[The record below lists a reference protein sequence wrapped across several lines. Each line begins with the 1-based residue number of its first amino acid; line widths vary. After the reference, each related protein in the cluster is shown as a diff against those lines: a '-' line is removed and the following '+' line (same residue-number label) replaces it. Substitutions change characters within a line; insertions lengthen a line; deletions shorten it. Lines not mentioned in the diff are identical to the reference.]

1 MRSVRRGVVALL
13 APALLGGAGSAVA
26 VALVLGPTAPVPAA
40 AATRPCVGMIVD
52 GRLAGGSLRTGCA
65 TGDPRSGL
73 AALTDAGFSY
83 AFVPR
88 QPGQV
93 CQIDGLP
100 ECSRNGSDTYWS
112 YWHRTKGTHRWIYS
126 GEGAATYDPEPGDT
140 EAWVWQE
147 GGKRQPPDIAF
158 GTLCPQ
164 AAATDLEPSDP
175 PMQAPTAKQ
184 TTTAS
189 PTGTADVQPL
199 PDLTTTPPALKP
211 SPATATST
219 EASTTPPTAASTSPP
234 TTTAAA
240 TSESSPHASP
250 VASTDDGGGPP
261 WAGLAVG
268 VAVVALLGG
277 AAVARA
283 RRTGGSP

>member
-1 MRSVRRGVVALL
+1 VV
-13 APALLGGAGSAVA
+13 

-112 YWHRTKGTHRWIYS
+112 YWHRTKGSHRWVYS

-147 GGKRQPPDIAF
+147 GGKRPPPDIAF
-158 GTLCPQ
+158 GALCPQ
-164 AAATDLEPSDP
+164 AVAADVEPSDP
-175 PMQAPTAKQ
+175 PMPAPTAKK
-184 TTTAS
+184 TTT
-189 PTGTADVQPL
+189 PTGSGDPQPL

-211 SPATATST
+211 SKTASTGSPAATSA
-219 EASTTPPTAASTSPP
+219 EAATPPPTTPATTPPPSPN
-234 TTTAAA
+234 
-240 TSESSPHASP
+240 ASP

>member
-1 MRSVRRGVVALL
+1 VRSVGRGVAALL

-26 VALVLGPTAPVPAA
+26 VTLVLGPTAPVPAA
-40 AATRPCVGMIVD
+40 AATRPCVGMVVD

-65 TGDPRSGL
+65 PGDPGSGL
-73 AALTDAGFSY
+73 EALTDAGFSY

-112 YWHRTKGTHRWIYS
+112 YWHRAKGSHGWVYS

-147 GGKRQPPDIAF
+147 GGKRTPPDIAF

-164 AAATDLEPSDP
+164 AAAADLEPSDP
-175 PMQAPTAKQ
+175 PLPAATAKK
-184 TTTAS
+184 TTT
-189 PTGTADVQPL
+189 PTGTGDAE
-199 PDLTTTPPALKP
+199 PPALKP
-211 SPATATST
+211 STTSTGSPTGSTTSSAATSPTSPPATTTATSQ
-219 EASTTPPTAASTSPP
+219 PPSPR
-234 TTTAAA
+234 
-240 TSESSPHASP
+240 ASP
-250 VASTDDGGGPP
+250 VADTDDGGGPP

-268 VAVVALLGG
+268 AVVVALLGG

>member
-1 MRSVRRGVVALL
+1 MRSVGRGVAALL

-26 VALVLGPTAPVPAA
+26 VALVLGPTAPVPAV

-65 TGDPRSGL
+65 KGDPGSGL
-73 AALTDAGFSY
+73 EALTDAGFSY

-112 YWHRTKGTHRWIYS
+112 YWHRAKGSHGWVYS

-147 GGKRQPPDIAF
+147 GGKRLPPDIAF

-164 AAATDLEPSDP
+164 TAAADVEPSDP
-175 PMQAPTAKQ
+175 PLPAATAKK
-184 TTTAS
+184 TTTAG
-189 PTGTADVQPL
+189 PTGSGEVEPL

-211 SPATATST
+211 SPATSSS
-219 EASTTPPTAASTSPP
+219 STTPTPTSPPP
-234 TTTAAA
+234 TTTPTTTAQP
-240 TSESSPHASP
+240 SPRASP
-250 VASTDDGGGPP
+250 VSSTDDGGGPP

>member
-1 MRSVRRGVVALL
+1 MRSVRRGVAALL

-40 AATRPCVGMIVD
+40 AATRPCVGMVVD

-65 TGDPRSGL
+65 KGDPRSGL
-73 AALTDAGFSY
+73 EALTDAGFSY

-112 YWHRTKGTHRWIYS
+112 YWHRAKGSHRWVYS
-126 GEGAATYDPEPGDT
+126 NEGAATYDPEPGDT

-147 GGKRQPPDIAF
+147 GGKRLPPDIAF

-164 AAATDLEPSDP
+164 AAAANADVSDP
-175 PMQAPTAKQ
+175 PLPAATATK
-184 TTTAS
+184 TSTPRPS
-189 PTGTADVQPL
+189 GSGDGEPL

-211 SPATATST
+211 SPATSTAAPSTTPTPNSPPATLTTATST
-219 EASTTPPTAASTSPP
+219 EP
-234 TTTAAA
+234 
-240 TSESSPHASP
+240 SPHASP
-250 VASTDDGGGPP
+250 AANTDDDGGPP

-268 VAVVALLGG
+268 VAAVALLGG

>member
-1 MRSVRRGVVALL
+1 VRSVGRGVAALL

-26 VALVLGPTAPVPAA
+26 AALVLGPTAPVPAL

-93 CQIDGLP
+93 CQIDGFP
-100 ECSRNGSDTYWS
+100 ACSRNGSDTYWS
-112 YWHRTKGTHRWIYS
+112 YWHRAKGSHRWVYS
-126 GEGAATYDPEPGDT
+126 GEGAATYDPDPGDT

-147 GGKRQPPDIAF
+147 GGKRTPPDIAF
-158 GTLCPQ
+158 GTVCPQ
-164 AAATDLEPSDP
+164 AAAADLEPSDP
-175 PMQAPTAKQ
+175 PLPAPTAKK
-184 TTTAS
+184 TTTAR
-189 PTGTADVQPL
+189 PTGSGDVQPL

-211 SPATATST
+211 SPAISAS
-219 EASTTPPTAASTSPP
+219 STTPAPTAPP
-234 TTTAAA
+234 TTTTSAA
-240 TSESSPHASP
+240 TTPPPSPRASP